1 MESTFDSCFQL
12 AVTQNQIDND
22 LYRLYNVKKGL
33 RNEDGTG
40 VRIGLTRIA
49 DVVGYEYKDGVKTT
63 CEGKLIY
70 RGYEIRSLVENKAH
84 MGFEETC
91 FLLLF
96 GWLPSAE
103 QLKRFHELLTSAY
116 ELPHRFMEANILPTH
131 SSHLMNRL
139 QQMVLALFDYDQD
152 PEDTSPQ
159 NTLRQGIELLA
170 RMPALITSLFQVKQH
185 HYDRQ
190 SLTIHYP
197 QEELSIAENILYLLR
212 EDHRYTPAEADTLD
226 VLLMLHADHGGGNNS
241 TFTNVV
247 VASTGSDFFSTIS
260 ASIGSLKGPRHGGAN
275 QRVVEMMADMQKE
288 IGLEPSDEQLREILM
303 RLLNRDFYDHAG
315 LIYGIGHAIYTL
327 SDPRAEIIR
336 SYCERLAKEKGREK
350 EYTFYVRFEK
360 MAIQIIKEVKG
371 IDACANVDLY
381 SGFAYTMLNIPQEL
395 YTPLFVCS
403 RICGWLAHNI
413 ENKLYDGRIMR
424 PATRYVG
431 ELHDY
436 VNMEER
442 KDEDCYR
449 I

>member
-1 MESTFDSCFQL
+1 MGSMDAYFHQ
-12 AVTQNQIDND
+12 AVVRNKIENE
-22 LYRLYNVKKGL
+22 LYRRYNVKKGL

-49 DVVGYEYKDGVKTT
+49 DVIGYTYENEQKRP
-63 CEGKLIY
+63 CEGKLLY
-70 RGYEIRSLVENKAH
+70 RGYEIRDLVKNKAP
-84 MGFEETC
+84 MGFEEAG

-96 GWLPSAE
+96 GWLPTQR
-103 QLKRFHELLTSAY
+103 QLQEFHDVLAQAY
-116 ELPHRFMEANILPTH
+116 ELPNHFMETNILLTP

-139 QQMVLALFDYDQD
+139 QQMVLALFDYDKA
-152 PEDTSPQ
+152 PEDTSPA
-159 NTLRQGIELLA
+159 NILRQGMDLMA

-185 HYDRQ
+185 HCDRQ

-197 QEELSIAENILYLLR
+197 QEPLSIAENILYLLR
-212 EDHRYTPAEADTLD
+212 EDHTYSEAEAQTLD

-247 VASTGSDFFSTIS
+247 VASTGSDLYSTIS

-275 QRVVEMMADMQKE
+275 LRVVEMMQCIREEISYQAD
-288 IGLEPSDEQLREILM
+288 DAALRQVLLRILDH
-303 RLLNRDFYDHAG
+303 DFYDHSG
-315 LIYGIGHAIYTL
+315 LLYGIGHAIYTT

-336 SYCERLAKEKGREK
+336 SYCERLAKEKGMEDVFSFFLRYERCAKALMK
-350 EYTFYVRFEK
+350 E
-360 MAIQIIKEVKG
+360 IKGV
-371 IDACANVDLY
+371 DACANVDLY
-381 SGFAYTMLNIPQEL
+381 SGLAYTMLSIPKDL

-403 RICGWLAHNI
+403 RIVGWIAHNI

-431 ELHDY
+431 ELHSY
-436 VNMEER
+436 VKMEDRTYE
-442 KDEDCYR
+442 EDDNR

>member
-1 MESTFDSCFQL
+1 MEDIYAYFHDALQKN
-12 AVTQNQIDND
+12 AIENE
-22 LYRLYNVKKGL
+22 LYHRYNVKKGL

-49 DVVGYEYKDGVKTT
+49 DVVGYTYENEKKCP

-70 RGYEIRSLVENKAH
+70 RGYELRDLVTHKAA
-84 MGFEETC
+84 MGFEEIS

-96 GWLPSAE
+96 GWLPTKA
-103 QLKRFHELLTSAY
+103 QLRLFHETLAASY
-116 ELPHRFMEANILPTH
+116 ELPKHFMETNILLTP

-139 QQMVLALFDYDQD
+139 QQMVLALFDYDEA

-159 NTLRQGIELLA
+159 NILRQGIELTA
-170 RMPALITSLFQVKQH
+170 RMPALITALFQVKQH
-185 HYDRQ
+185 HCKRR

-197 QEELSIAENILYLLR
+197 LENQSIAENILYLLR
-212 EDHRYTPAEADTLD
+212 ENHTYSEAEAQTLD

-247 VASTGSDFFSTIS
+247 VSSTGSDLYSTIS

-275 QRVVEMMADMQKE
+275 LRVVEMMRYIEQE
-288 IGLEPSDEQLREILM
+288 ITLNGDEEAMRRVLLRIL
-303 RLLNRDFYDHAG
+303 DHDGYDHSG
-315 LIYGIGHAIYTL
+315 LLYGIGHAIYTL

-336 SYCERLAKEKGREK
+336 SYCERLAKEKGK
-350 EYTFYVRFEK
+350 EDVFAFYLRYE
-360 MAIQIIKEVKG
+360 QIAKGLMKEIKGV
-371 IDACANVDLY
+371 DTCANVDLY
-381 SGFAYTMLNIPQEL
+381 SGLAYTMLGIPKDL

-403 RICGWLAHNI
+403 RIVGWLAHNI

-431 ELHDY
+431 ELFPY
-436 VNMEER
+436 VRMEDRTE
-442 KDEDCYR
+442 
-449 I
+449 

>member
-1 MESTFDSCFQL
+1 
-12 AVTQNQIDND
+12 
-22 LYRLYNVKKGL
+22 
-33 RNEDGTG
+33 
-40 VRIGLTRIA
+40 
-49 DVVGYEYKDGVKTT
+49 
-63 CEGKLIY
+63 
-70 RGYEIRSLVENKAH
+70 

-96 GWLPSAE
+96 GWLPSAA
-103 QLKRFHELLTSAY
+103 QLQRFHETLTRAY
-116 ELPHRFMEANILPTH
+116 ELPHRFMEANIFPTH

-139 QQMVLALFDYDQD
+139 QQMVLALFDYDED
-152 PEDTSPQ
+152 PENTSPL
-159 NTLRQGIELLA
+159 NTLRQGVELLA

-212 EDHRYTPAEADTLD
+212 EDHSYTPAEAAALD

-275 QRVVEMMADMQKE
+275 LRVVEMMAAMQEE
-288 IGLEPSDEQLREILM
+288 IGLDPSDEQLRDILM

-336 SYCERLAKEKGREK
+336 SYCERLAKEKGREQ
-350 EYTFYVRFEK
+350 EFTFYRRFEQ
-360 MAIQIIKEVKG
+360 MAITIMKEVKG
-371 IDACANVDLY
+371 IDVCANVDLY
-381 SGFAYTMLNIPQEL
+381 SGFAYTMLNIPREL

-403 RICGWLAHNI
+403 RISGWLAHNI

-431 ELHDY
+431 ELHEY
-436 VNMEER
+436 VKMEER
-442 KDEDCYR
+442 NDEDCYR